1 MKVEEEDM
9 KSIVVF
15 AFLRSRKKMW
25 LIPLCLSESNLMFI
39 KLLREHYHVSEDFI
53 LN

>member
-1 MKVEEEDM
+1 MG
-9 KSIVVF
+9 
-15 AFLRSRKKMW
+15 

-39 KLLREHYHVSEDFI
+39 KLLRKHYHVSEDFI